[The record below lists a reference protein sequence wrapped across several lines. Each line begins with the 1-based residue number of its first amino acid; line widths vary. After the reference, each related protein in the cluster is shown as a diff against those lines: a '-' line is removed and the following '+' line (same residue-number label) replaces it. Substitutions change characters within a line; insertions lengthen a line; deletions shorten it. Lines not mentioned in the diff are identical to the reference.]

1 MVRVQACAYKVL
13 QKKLLMPFCAIIMS
27 MKNKVNILIFIL
39 WCVFALIGLFHHEI
53 WRDEAQV
60 WCLVRDMNFTDLF
73 AATRIE
79 GHPILWYFLLLPLA
93 KFGLPVE
100 SMQFV
105 SFALIGS
112 AVAFMLLKSPFS
124 NLEKVLV
131 ALSAGIL
138 YFLPV
143 IARNYALIP
152 LAIFLVAYLYQK
164 RSEKPYKYALSL
176 ILLSQTHSLM
186 FAFAGMLFVFFSV
199 EKIKE
204 EKHIMPIILLA
215 INFLYLFFNFCFAGA
230 ENMAVQNYS
239 ERDFG
244 FAKLLYE
251 FCYLYFRPLFISL
264 MPLNLFIFYGSLV
277 VVAYS
282 LFKQDKKIFALF
294 LVSFAYIFF
303 IFAKV
308 WFGGVAYQK
317 AFSLL
322 LIILFC
328 YWVTNKEF
336 KPLKIVF
343 SIIFTISSL
352 LSIPAIIDEVK
363 YQFSGS
369 KQITTYIKENLQDKD
384 YQFLGYLFT
393 ISPIS
398 AYLPDRQFYS
408 ARYGQ
413 PVTYMDFR
421 RDNYK
426 EKVSLPPIKYIVVQE
441 DAFGFDSTGFKE
453 IFSTDNFIIGSRK
466 EAEVYKIYEK
476 I

>member
-1 MVRVQACAYKVL
+1 
-13 QKKLLMPFCAIIMS
+13 

-39 WCVFALIGLFHHEI
+39 WCVFSLIGLFHHEL
-53 WRDEAQV
+53 WRDETQV
-60 WCLVRDMNFTDLF
+60 WCLVRDMNFTELF

-79 GHPILWYFLLLPLA
+79 GHPILWYLLVLPFA
-93 KFGLPVE
+93 KLGLPVE
-100 SMQFV
+100 SMQFL

-124 NLEKVLV
+124 ILEKTLV
-131 ALSAGIL
+131 ALSAGML
-138 YFLPV
+138 YFLPA

-152 LAIFLVAYLYQK
+152 LAIFLVAHLYQQ

-176 ILLSQTHSLM
+176 IFLSQTHILM
-186 FAFAGMLFVFFSV
+186 FAFSALLFIFFAV

-204 EKHIMPIILLA
+204 EKHLTPIVLLSV
-215 INFLYLFFNFCFAGA
+215 NFLYLFCTFCFSGA

-239 ERDFG
+239 ERTLG
-244 FAKLLYE
+244 FPKLLYE
-251 FCYLYFRPLFISL
+251 FCYLYFRPLFISS

-336 KPLKIVF
+336 KPFKIVF
-343 SIIFTISSL
+343 AILFAISSL
-352 LSIPAIIDEVK
+352 LSIPAIMDEVK

-369 KQITTYIKENLQDKD
+369 KQVATYIKENLSAKE

-398 AYLPDRQFYS
+398 AYLPDRHFYS

-413 PVTYMDFR
+413 YVTYMDFR
-421 RDNYK
+421 TNKYK
-426 EKVSLPPIKYIVVQE
+426 EKVSVPPIKYVLVQE

-453 IFSTDNFIIGSRK
+453 IFSTDVFIIGSRK
-466 EAEVYKIYEK
+466 EAEVYKVYEK